1 MTRVRATLAV
11 HLLFVSLACTACGL
25 LLTHGPPAGHPALN
39 DFRCTRSVAGPV
51 LDAVAAA
58 VGIGLSVKS
67 ASEQPDYDISA
78 INEILVVGV
87 ARAALWSVSA
97 AIGFDKVSK
106 CNAAQRQLAERRA
119 NTPPS
124 GAPALVVPTTEVR
137 TVEVTPAADTL
148 VPDEHVQLVA
158 RAFEPS
164 GGVFLNKTFRWSSS
178 NDAIA
183 SVSASGVVTAHAPG
197 TALIAANTDN
207 VIGTASLVVRPPRDG
222 IERTP
227 P

>member
-1 MTRVRATLAV
+1 
-11 HLLFVSLACTACGL
+11 
-25 LLTHGPPAGHPALN
+25 
-39 DFRCTRSVAGPV
+39 
-51 LDAVAAA
+51 
-58 VGIGLSVKS
+58 
-67 ASEQPDYDISA
+67 
-78 INEILVVGV
+78 
-87 ARAALWSVSA
+87 
-97 AIGFDKVSK
+97 
-106 CNAAQRQLAERRA
+106 
-119 NTPPS
+119 
-124 GAPALVVPTTEVR
+124 
-137 TVEVTPAADTL
+137 VEVTPAADTL